1 MTPPG
6 ASADNQQPEPGT
18 RDLAD
23 ASEQPIPATREAALP
38 ESATQIAPSAPRFEI
53 VPAFPAI
60 GADLGLQSAISKMI
74 AAQDLGL
81 SKIINQQ
88 AVSLVAS
95 MPKLSTVNI
104 GGPAFPAIGAD
115 LGLQSAIS
123 KMIAAQD
130 LGLSKIINQQAV
142 SLVAS
147 MPKLSTVNI
156 GGPAFPAIGAD
167 LGLQSAISKMI
178 AAQDLG
184 LSKIINQQAVSLV
197 ASMPKLSTVNI
208 GGSAFPAIG
217 ADLGLQSAISKMI
230 AAQDLGLSK
239 IINQIGNLSAS
250 LTVSSVN
257 LTGMSATASLADLL
271 LRWRE
276 VAESGVGV
284 LRGLARAGYKAALH
298 ARAAVLRGD
307 DGPVA
312 WFIRTWLGLR
322 VSPERIEAVSAALLE
337 EGWDAGIPDD
347 PAYLITDLRKRT
359 VRQGRVLRPIWKTR
373 VNYRAVGMLDE
384 PVRTSNGGLL
394 TVADLVPGAQP
405 TEDLVLA
412 SEWEEQRLRRVLG
425 RLKPD
430 ELRVT
435 NVYAQRSEL
444 TWAEAARIAGAAD
457 PAAVGERIRRKLKR
471 LGAEDER
478 RVALRSSLP

>member
-18 RDLAD
+18 CDLTD

-38 ESATQIAPSAPRFEI
+38 EFVTQIAPSAPRFEI

-60 GADLGLQSAISKMI
+60 RADLGLQSAISKMI
-74 AAQDLGL
+74 TAQDLGL

-88 AVSLVAS
+88 TASLVAS

-104 GGPAFPAIGAD
+104 GVPAFPAIRA
-115 LGLQSAIS
+115 
-123 KMIAAQD
+123 
-130 LGLSKIINQQAV
+130 
-142 SLVAS
+142 
-147 MPKLSTVNI
+147 
-156 GGPAFPAIGAD
+156 
-167 LGLQSAISKMI
+167 
-178 AAQDLG
+178 
-184 LSKIINQQAVSLV
+184 
-197 ASMPKLSTVNI
+197 
-208 GGSAFPAIG
+208 
-217 ADLGLQSAISKMI
+217 
-230 AAQDLGLSK
+230 DLGLSK
-239 IINQIGNLSAS
+239 IINQIGNFSAS
-250 LTVSSVN
+250 LAASSVN
-257 LTGMSATASLADLL
+257 LTGMSAAASLADLL

-276 VAESGVGV
+276 VAESGVGI

-298 ARAAVLRGD
+298 ARAAALRGD

-359 VRQGRVLRPIWKTR
+359 VRQGRVLRPIWETQLNHR
-373 VNYRAVGMLDE
+373 TVGMLDE
-384 PVRTSNGGLL
+384 PVRTSNGMLL
-394 TVADLVPGAQP
+394 TVADLIPGAQP
-405 TEDLVLA
+405 AEDLVLA

-444 TWAEAARIAGAAD
+444 TWAEAARIAGATD
-457 PAAVGERIRRKLKR
+457 PAAAGERIRRKLKR
-471 LGAEDER
+471 LGAEEER

>member
-6 ASADNQQPEPGT
+6 AFADDQQPGATP

-23 ASEQPIPATREAALP
+23 ASEQPIPAPQEAALP
-38 ESATQIAPSAPRFEI
+38 ESARQIAPSAPRFEI
-53 VPAFPAI
+53 VPAFSAI
-60 GADLGLQSAISKMI
+60 RADLGLQSAISKMI
-74 AAQDLGL
+74 AAPDLGL
-81 SKIINQQ
+81 FDISTA
-88 AVSLVAS
+88 AVAAS
-95 MPKLSTVNI
+95 HQNLLRNI
-104 GGPAFPAIGAD
+104 GSF
-115 LGLQSAIS
+115 SAN
-123 KMIAAQD
+123 
-130 LGLSKIINQQAV
+130 LAV
-142 SLVAS
+142 
-147 MPKLSTVNI
+147 
-156 GGPAFPAIGAD
+156 
-167 LGLQSAISKMI
+167 
-178 AAQDLG
+178 
-184 LSKIINQQAVSLV
+184 
-197 ASMPKLSTVNI
+197 
-208 GGSAFPAIG
+208 
-217 ADLGLQSAISKMI
+217 
-230 AAQDLGLSK
+230 
-239 IINQIGNLSAS
+239 
-250 LTVSSVN
+250 SVN
-257 LTGMSATASLADLL
+257 LTGMSAAASLADLL

-284 LRGLARAGYKAALH
+284 LRGLARAAYQAALH

-312 WFIRTWLGLR
+312 WFIRTWLDLR
-322 VSPERIEAVSAALLE
+322 VSPKRIEAVSAALLE

-347 PAYLITDLRKRT
+347 PAYLIADLRKRT
-359 VRQGRVLRPIWKTR
+359 ARQGRVLRPIWETQLNHR
-373 VNYRAVGMLDE
+373 TVGMLDR
-384 PVRTSNGGLL
+384 PVRTSNGMLL

-405 TEDLVLA
+405 TEDLVLVG
-412 SEWEEQRLRRVLG
+412 EWEEQRLRRVLG